1 VVHRGIEYQVVQTAN
16 PNGFRWTVQLDS
28 TRARTGTSSSKG
40 NAIFKA
46 VCLINAG
53 VAKDPADKTDY
64 SFEPNIE
71 TIVAG
76 IINLPL
82 ASVDD

>member
-1 VVHRGIEYQVVQTAN
+1 VEHRGIKYQVVQTAN
-16 PNGFRWTVQLDS
+16 PTGFRWTVQIDA
-28 TRARTGTSSSKG
+28 TRTRTGTSSSKG

-46 VCLINAG
+46 VCLINAV
-53 VAKDPADKTDY
+53 VAKDPADKIDY

-71 TIVAG
+71 TVVAG